1 MSKTT
6 NLQKLECLEV
16 YRRTLKTP
24 RKPKF
29 NNPSSEV
36 FNFKLK
42 KKTGKSTF
50 SSIGPIHKRITFFI
64 SFVCN
69 NFNF

>member
-29 NNPSSEV
+29 NNPSAEV
-36 FNFKLK
+36 FNLKLK
-42 KKTGKSTF
+42 KKYFRELGGLNIPKVTD
-50 SSIGPIHKRITFFI
+50 
-64 SFVCN
+64 N
-69 NFNF
+69 DE

>member
-24 RKPKF
+24 RKQKF
-29 NNPSSEV
+29 NNPSAEV
-36 FNFKLK
+36 FNLKLK
-42 KKTGKSTF
+42 KKYFKELGGFT
-50 SSIGPIHKRITFFI
+50 
-64 SFVCN
+64 
-69 NFNF
+69 NFRPTNEDE

>member
-29 NNPSSEV
+29 NNPSAEV
-36 FNFKLK
+36 FNTKLK
-42 KKTGKSTF
+42 RKYFKELGGLNVPKVSEDDE
-50 SSIGPIHKRITFFI
+50 
-64 SFVCN
+64 
-69 NFNF
+69 

>member
-42 KKTGKSTF
+42 KKYFRELGGL
-50 SSIGPIHKRITFFI
+50 SIPKITD
-64 SFVCN
+64 N
-69 NFNF
+69 DE